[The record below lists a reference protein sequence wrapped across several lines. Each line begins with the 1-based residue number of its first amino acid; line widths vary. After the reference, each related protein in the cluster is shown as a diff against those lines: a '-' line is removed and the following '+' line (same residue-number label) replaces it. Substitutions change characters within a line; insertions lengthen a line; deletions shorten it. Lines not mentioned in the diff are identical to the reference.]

1 MNLSTNYLG
10 LHLKNPIIAASSGLT
25 DSVEKI
31 IELEKHGAAAVVL
44 KSLFEEEI
52 IAEMD
57 SKMKQ
62 MASTGFIYPETLDYY
77 DKPENDEEESAL
89 QYLKLIKDAK
99 ASVNIPI
106 IASIN
111 CVSSKS
117 WTYFPRQIEE
127 AGADAIELNL
137 FVLPTDFTRDN
148 TDNESVYFEIIS
160 EVLKHV
166 TIPVSIKISFY
177 FSNLGSMVQRLSQ
190 TGIRGIVL
198 FNRFYSP
205 DIDIDKIQVT
215 SGFVLSSPAE
225 LALSL
230 RWTAIMSDRIT
241 CDIAAST
248 GVHSGEDMI
257 KQLLAGA
264 KTVQIAS
271 ALYKNYSGQIET
283 MLIDLEDWMKAKN
296 FNTIEDFRGK
306 LAQKNIKN
314 PAAYERIQFM
324 KNFRGYKA

>member
-1 MNLSTNYLG
+1 MNLSTTYSG

-31 IELEKHGAAAVVL
+31 IDLEKQGAAAVVL

-89 QYLKLIKDAK
+89 KYLKLIKDAK
-99 ASVNIPI
+99 AAVNIPI

-111 CVSSKS
+111 CVSSKN

-127 AGADAIELNL
+127 AGADALELNL
-137 FVLPTDFTRDN
+137 FVLPTDFSRESA
-148 TDNESVYFEIIS
+148 DNENVYFEIIC

-166 TIPVSIKISFY
+166 KIPVSIKISFY
-177 FSNLGSMVQRLSQ
+177 FSNLGSMVQRLAR
-190 TGIRGIVL
+190 TGIKGIVL

-205 DIDIDKIQVT
+205 DIDIDKMQVT
-215 SGFVLSSPAE
+215 SGFVLSNPAE

-230 RWTAIMSDRIT
+230 RWTAIMSDRIN

-264 KTVQIAS
+264 KAVQIAS
-271 ALYKNYSGQIET
+271 TLYKNYAGQIET
-283 MLIDLEDWMKAKN
+283 MLNELKEWMQSKE
-296 FNTIEDFRGK
+296 FNSIEEFRGK

-324 KNFRGYKA
+324 KNFRGYRG